1 MKPFKKRQPLP
12 RPHSARR
19 GGSILAMMPAVIVVL
34 CMIAG
39 FAVDMGYLYSV
50 HSDLQ
55 SGADAAAFVGA
66 LQLRTPPDTD
76 GKKKGKKEDEKK
88 KKIDKQVKKLIEQQ
102 AVQYAQLNA
111 PKFGSVLV
119 KADITLGVWDF
130 NAKTFTPTDIEP
142 NAVRTTVR
150 RDGKNMASVSTF
162 FMPVFGVNDVGVTA
176 TAIAAFIDGGSG
188 GTSSRAHIV
197 Q

>member
-1 MKPFKKRQPLP
+1 MKPFKTRQPT
-12 RPHSARR
+12 ARR
-19 GGSILAMMPAVIVVL
+19 RGSILAMMPAIIVVL

-55 SGADAAAFVGA
+55 SGADAAAFAGA
-66 LQLRTPPDTD
+66 LQLRTQPGSKASDVRKPA
-76 GKKKGKKEDEKK
+76 
-88 KKIDKQVKKLIEQQ
+88 IR
-102 AVQYAQLNA
+102 YAQLNA
-111 PKFGSVLV
+111 PQFGSVLV
-119 KADITLGVWDF
+119 TADITLGVWDF
-130 NAKTFTPTDIEP
+130 NTKTFTPTNTEP

-150 RDGKNMASVSTF
+150 RDGANTASVSTF